1 MDALKIEG
9 PARLSGKVSISGSKN
24 TALPLLFSA
33 LLFDETVCFKN
44 VPRLWDVETTLK
56 LLESMGASYSW
67 EKEAGTLSIQPTI
80 KEKVAPYEWVRKMR
94 AGILALGP
102 LVAKYGEAK
111 VSLPGGCAIGARPVN
126 FHIEAMKK
134 MGVSVEVEEGY
145 IKASVLKKLTGAD
158 IEFPEVSVT
167 GTENVLILACFAEG
181 LTTIENAA
189 REPEVVALGEFLQS
203 CGAKITGLG
212 TTRIEITGGKLK
224 APSSPV
230 VIPPDRIETGTWI
243 SIAVGTKSELTLLG
257 TKASELTSILNK
269 YREMGVG
276 FEISS
281 PGDVITVFPTD
292 KLLPV
297 ELDTEPYPRFPTD
310 MQAQILTNLCQAHG
324 RSVVRENIFENRF
337 MHVAELRRLG
347 AKISVHENV
356 AVIDGSVEFRGAP
369 MMATDL
375 RASACLVV
383 AALTAKGTSQVS
395 RIYHLDRG
403 YQRLDEKL
411 LSLGAKISRVA
422 ESSL

>member
-1 MDALKIEG
+1 MDALLIEG
-9 PARLSGKVSISGSKN
+9 PTHLSGNVSISGSKN
-24 TALPLLFSA
+24 TALPFLFSS
-33 LLFDETVCFKN
+33 LLFDQTVSFKN
-44 VPRLWDVETTLK
+44 VPRLWDIETTLK

-67 EKEAGTLSIQPTI
+67 EKEAGTLSIHPTI

-126 FHIEAMKK
+126 YHLEALKK

-145 IKASVLKKLTGAD
+145 IKASVLKKLQGAA

-167 GTENVLILACFAEG
+167 GTENVLILGCFADG
-181 LTTIENAA
+181 KTSIENAA
-189 REPEVVALGEFLQS
+189 REPEVIALGELLQS
-203 CGAKITGLG
+203 CGAKIQGLG
-212 TTRIEITGGKLK
+212 TSRIEIEGGSLRP
-224 APSSPV
+224 PSEPIE
-230 VIPPDRIETGTWI
+230 IPADRIETGTWI
-243 SIAVGTKSELTLLG
+243 SIAVGTQSELTLLG
-257 TKASELTSILNK
+257 TRAHELTAVLDK
-269 YREMGVG
+269 YREMGVK
-276 FEISS
+276 FEISPAGDRIVVVPCEKLS
-281 PGDVITVFPTD
+281 PIEV
-292 KLLPV
+292 
-297 ELDTEPYPRFPTD
+297 DTEPYPRFPTD
-310 MQAQILTNLCQAHG
+310 MQAQLLTNLCQAHG

-356 AVIDGSVEFRGAP
+356 AVIEGPMEFRGAP

-383 AALTAKGTSQVS
+383 AALSAKGKSTVS

-411 LSLGAKISRVA
+411 MRLGAKISRVA
-422 ESSL
+422 E